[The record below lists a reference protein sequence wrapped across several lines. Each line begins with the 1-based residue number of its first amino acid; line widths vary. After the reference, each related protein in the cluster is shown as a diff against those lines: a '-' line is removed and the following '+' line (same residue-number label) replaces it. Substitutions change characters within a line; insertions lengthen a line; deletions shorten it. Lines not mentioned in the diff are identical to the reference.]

1 MVSGDKLP
9 DWVEQEI
16 ERFETQGILD

>member
-9 DWVEQEI
+9 GWAEQEI
-16 ERFETQGILD
+16 KRFETQGILD